1 MISQKNVQNQQHIAD
16 EKALDLMT
24 AIVDPQLC
32 KEFYYKNNEL
42 EKSSRV
48 TKAEYSAIAVQA
60 DLEMVY
66 TACEHGQITLILG
79 HLPES
84 VENDGVQ
91 LLSRKRYAA
100 DFGDASQMLHRDS
113 DSGIWIATRT
123 KDNFEAAPIL
133 LIDHDVNSATPE
145 LFRNLTPDELIRL
158 LARVMPEFGAAGYVL
173 NYGSS
178 AGLIAPDGSQLT
190 GLGSF
195 HLYFQTKDSID
206 IQRFKEVLAAR
217 CVLAGLW
224 WYRTFADGRKT
235 IETVFDLKAVSR
247 ERLCYEAKPILHDG
261 LTRNGVAPAHV
272 AGEVLDTQLL
282 LNLTVEELAELA
294 ALTGTPKATV
304 SKVRPGSSIIG
315 VTHSEGE
322 LKLETEIV
330 LADGTKTTVKAFLES
345 GVEKTPCFA
354 PFRDDRNA
362 SAFIARHSEKP
373 DVIFVH
379 DTGRSITYFL
389 KPIDNQEKTDDLP
402 FKGEPA
408 TLEAMSE
415 FLEMHAVSV
424 RYNLI
429 KKDLEIVVPNCDFS
443 PDNVKNA
450 SLAVVESLAAG
461 SGLAISGNKLR
472 SYLLT
477 IGDMQRFNPV
487 LNWIESKPWDGIDR
501 MATLASKLTVEAGQ
515 EAYRDIVLKR
525 WSLGAIAVIAIER
538 GVKNE
543 LVLVLSGDQGIGKT
557 SFFRSLALAEF
568 VLDGHLL
575 NPSDKDSVKL
585 AISHWLVEMG
595 ELDATFRKSDI
606 AALKAFLSKDRD
618 ELRLPY
624 APATSVF
631 PRRTAFCA
639 SVNEANF
646 LVDHTGN
653 RRYAALE
660 ILKIDRSIIVDMQQY
675 WAQVLDL
682 YNSGE
687 QWWLTETE
695 TAMQATSNAQ
705 FEVESPLKDK
715 ILAAYDFENAISLA
729 KGPELTASGVL
740 LDIGIQNPTPSDA
753 TKAGIILKKL
763 GLTSIKKGGG
773 KVYHMPAKKVFGAFL
788 NPL

>member
-1 MISQKNVQNQQHIAD
+1 MVNAENAQTEEQISDIKTTRLI
-16 EKALDLMT
+16 T
-24 AIVDPQLC
+24 AIIDPQLC

-60 DLEMVY
+60 DLETVLS
-66 TACEHGQITLILG
+66 ACEHGQVTLILG
-79 HLPES
+79 QIPDIA
-84 VENDGVQ
+84 ENDGVQ
-91 LLSRKRYAA
+91 LLSRKKYAA
-100 DFGDASQMLHRDS
+100 GFGDATQMLHRDDANS
-113 DSGIWIATRT
+113 IWVATRT
-123 KDNFEAAPIL
+123 KDNFQAAPIL
-133 LIDHDVNSATPE
+133 LIDHDVNEATPE
-145 LFRNLTPDELIRL
+145 LFRNITPDGLIRL
-158 LARVMPEFGAAGYVL
+158 LMQVSPEFAAAGYVL

-178 AGLIAPDGSQLT
+178 AGLIAPDGTQLT
-190 GLGSF
+190 ALGSF
-195 HLYFQTKDSID
+195 HLYFQVRDSVD

-217 CVLAGLW
+217 CVLAGLF

-235 IETVFDLKAVSR
+235 IETVFDLKAISR

-261 LTRNGVAPAHV
+261 LTRQGVVPTHV
-272 AGEVLDTQLL
+272 AGEVLDTHLL
-282 LNLTVEELAELA
+282 PDLTAAELAELA

-304 SKVRPGSSIIG
+304 SKVRPGSSIID
-315 VTHSEGE
+315 VTRSEGE
-322 LKLETEIV
+322 LKLGTEIV
-330 LADGTKTTVKAFLES
+330 LADGTKTTVKAFIDS
-345 GVEKTPCFA
+345 GQDRVPCFA

-362 SAFIARHSEKP
+362 SAFIARHSDKP
-373 DVIFVH
+373 NVVFVH
-379 DTGRSITYFL
+379 DTGRAITYFL
-389 KPIDNQEKTDDLP
+389 KPVDSDKTDEFP

-408 TLEAMSE
+408 TLESMAE
-415 FLEMHAVSV
+415 FLGMHGVEV

-443 PDNVKNA
+443 PDNIKNA

-487 LNWIESKPWDGIDR
+487 LTWIKSKPWDGIDR
-501 MATLASKLTVEAGQ
+501 MKVLASKLTVEAGQ
-515 EAYRDIVLKR
+515 ETYRDIVLRR
-525 WSLGAIAVIAIER
+525 WSLGAVAVIADER

-543 LVLVLSGDQGIGKT
+543 LVLVLSGEQGIGKT
-557 SFFRSLALAEF
+557 SFFKSLAPAEF

-575 NPSDKDSVKL
+575 NPSDKDTVKA
-585 AISHWLVEMG
+585 AISHWLVELG

-618 ELRLPY
+618 EIRLPY

-660 ILKIDRSIIVDMQQY
+660 ILKIDRRIVVEMQQY
-675 WAQVLDL
+675 WAQVFDL
-682 YNSGE
+682 YSSGE
-687 QWWLTETE
+687 QWWLTEAE
-695 TAMQATSNAQ
+695 AAMQTVSNAQ

-715 ILAAYDFENAISLA
+715 ILAAYDFDNAIGL
-729 KGPELTASGVL
+729 GPELTASGVL
-740 LDIGIQNPTPSDA
+740 LDIGISNPTPSDA

-763 GLTSIKKGGG
+763 GLTSVKKGGG
-773 KVYHMPAKKVFGAFL
+773 KVYKMPAKKVFGAFL
-788 NPL
+788 NP

>member
-1 MISQKNVQNQQHIAD
+1 MVNAENAQTEEQISEIKITR
-16 EKALDLMT
+16 LMT

-32 KEFYYKNNEL
+32 KEFFYKNNKL
-42 EKSSRV
+42 DKSSRV
-48 TKAEYSAIAVQA
+48 TKSEYSAIAVTA

-66 TACEHGQITLILG
+66 SACEHGQITLILG
-79 HLPES
+79 QLPDIA
-84 VENDGVQ
+84 ENDGVQ
-91 LLSRKRYAA
+91 LLSRKRYLA
-100 DFGDASQMLHRDS
+100 DFGDVNQMLHRDEI
-113 DSGIWIATRT
+113 SGQWVATRT
-123 KDNFEAAPIL
+123 KDNFEPALIL
-133 LIDHDVNSATPE
+133 LIDHDVNDATPE
-145 LFRNLTPDELIRL
+145 IFKNLSHEGLIRL
-158 LARVMPEFGAAGYVL
+158 LAQVMPEFATAGYVL

-178 AGLIAPDGSQLT
+178 AGLIAPDGSPLT

-195 HLYFQTKDSID
+195 HLYFEVDDADD

-217 CVLAGLW
+217 CVLAGMFW
-224 WYRTFADGRKT
+224 HRTFADGRKT
-235 IETVFDLKAVSR
+235 IETIFDLKAISR

-261 LTRNGVAPAHV
+261 LTRQGVAPAHV
-272 AGEVLDTQLL
+272 DGGVLDTRLL
-282 LNLTVEELAELA
+282 PDLTSEELAELA
-294 ALTGTPKATV
+294 AMTGAPKATV
-304 SKVRPGSSIIG
+304 SKLRPGSSIIG
-315 VTHSEGE
+315 VTRSEAE

-330 LADGTKTTVKAFLES
+330 FADGTKTTVKSFMES
-345 GVEKTPCFA
+345 GLDKAPCFA
-354 PFRDDRNA
+354 PFRDDHNA
-362 SAFIARHSEKP
+362 SAFIARHSEKA
-373 DVIFVH
+373 DVVFVH
-379 DTGRSITYFL
+379 DTGRAITYFF
-389 KPIDNQEKTDDLP
+389 KPVDIEDKTDDLP

-408 TLEAMSE
+408 TLESMAE
-415 FLEMHAVSV
+415 FLGMHGVEV

-443 PDNVKNA
+443 PDNIKNA

-477 IGDMQRFNPV
+477 IGDMKRFNPV
-487 LNWIESKPWDGIDR
+487 LNWIKSKPWDGVDR
-501 MATLASKLTVEAGQ
+501 MAALAGKLTVEVGQ

-525 WSLGAIAVIAIER
+525 WSLGAVAVIAIER

-543 LVLVLSGDQGIGKT
+543 LVLVLSGEQGIGKT
-557 SFFRSLALAEF
+557 SFFKSLAPAEF

-575 NPSDKDSVKL
+575 NPSDKDTVKL
-585 AISHWLVEMG
+585 AISHWLVELG

-639 SVNEANF
+639 SVNEDNF

-660 ILKIDRSIIVDMQQY
+660 ILKIDRSIVVDTQQY
-675 WAQVLDL
+675 WAQVFDL
-682 YNSGE
+682 YSSGE
-687 QWWLTETE
+687 QHWLTEAE
-695 TAMQATSNAQ
+695 AAMQTVSNAQ

-715 ILAAYDFENAISLA
+715 ILAAYDFENAIGL
-729 KGPELTASGVL
+729 GPELTASGVL

-763 GLTSIKKGGG
+763 GLKSVKKGGG
-773 KVYHMPAKKVFGAFL
+773 KVYKMPAKKVFGAFL
-788 NPL
+788 NT